1 MFKPSRLLYIAIAPL
16 PALFDQGVDMKKWFV
31 GLFASLLLSASALA
45 AIDLNTATQSELES
59 VKGIGPAKAKQIV
72 EYRQKNGPFKNVDAL
87 AEVKGFGKASV
98 AKFKNELVVG
108 GDAKATGK
116 K

>member
-1 MFKPSRLLYIAIAPL
+1 
-16 PALFDQGVDMKKWFV
+16 MKKLLGSLIA
-31 GLFASLLLSASALA
+31 GLLFSISAWA

-72 EYRQKNGPFKNVDAL
+72 EHRQKNGPFKNVDAL

-108 GDAKATGK
+108 GEAKAAGK